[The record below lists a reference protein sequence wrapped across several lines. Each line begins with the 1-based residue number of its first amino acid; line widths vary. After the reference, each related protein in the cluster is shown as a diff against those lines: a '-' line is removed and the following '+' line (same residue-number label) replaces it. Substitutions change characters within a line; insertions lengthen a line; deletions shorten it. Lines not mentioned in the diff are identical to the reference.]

1 MKKII
6 SLLLAALLCM
16 GALTACESAKA
27 PKADDGRIKIVT
39 TIFPEYDWVMNVLG
53 DKKADADVTILL
65 DNGVDLHNYQPTV
78 EDIVKITEADLFIYV
93 GGESDEWVEDV
104 FKGSVNDKMIVIN
117 LMDVL
122 GDAAKEE
129 EVIEGMECEEEEE
142 EEGEEGEEI
151 EYDEHVWL
159 SLKNASL
166 FVNEIEI
173 ALETIDEANAAAYR
187 ANASEYIEKINNLDA
202 DYEKAVSEAETKMLL
217 FGDRFP
223 FRYMVDDYNLS
234 YYAAFVGCSTE
245 TEASFKT
252 VTFLAEKMDENSLK
266 AVMTIEGN
274 DHKIAETIIQNTE
287 SKDQKVLTL
296 NSMQS
301 VTAGDIKEGATYLSI
316 MEKNLEVLKEA
327 LQ

>member
-104 FKGSVNDKMIVIN
+104 LKGSVNDKMIVIN

-129 EVIEGMECEEEEE
+129 EVIEGMECEEEE

-274 DHKIAETIIQNTE
+274 DHKIADTIIQNTE
-287 SKDQKVLTL
+287 SKNQKVLTL

>member
-53 DKKADADVTILL
+53 DKKEDADVTILL

-104 FKGSVNDKMIVIN
+104 LKGSVNDKMIVIN

-142 EEGEEGEEI
+142 EGEEGEEI

-159 SLKNASL
+159 SLKNAAIL
-166 FVNEIEI
+166 C
-173 ALETIDEANAAAYR
+173 D
-187 ANASEYIEKINNLDA
+187 
-202 DYEKAVSEAETKMLL
+202 
-217 FGDRFP
+217 
-223 FRYMVDDYNLS
+223 
-234 YYAAFVGCSTE
+234 
-245 TEASFKT
+245 
-252 VTFLAEKMDENSLK
+252 
-266 AVMTIEGN
+266 
-274 DHKIAETIIQNTE
+274 KIAFEI
-287 SKDQKVLTL
+287 
-296 NSMQS
+296 
-301 VTAGDIKEGATYLSI
+301 
-316 MEKNLEVLKEA
+316 
-327 LQ
+327 